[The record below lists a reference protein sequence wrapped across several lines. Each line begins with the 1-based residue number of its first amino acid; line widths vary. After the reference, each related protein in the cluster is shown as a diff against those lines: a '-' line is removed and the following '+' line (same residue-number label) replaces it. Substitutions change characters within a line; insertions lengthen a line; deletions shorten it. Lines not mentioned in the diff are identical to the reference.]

1 MGWITPIAFL
11 LCHTYSIGDA
21 ATLETFSSKSV
32 LSPERGALTGHFR
45 KYLGFACRVCRRK
58 QLDRSGRRDR
68 LPAVEPVVKHT
79 QRVTRRFHAFSRCH
93 LADYGELQAAKIRQ
107 SRIV

>member
-45 KYLGFACRVCRRK
+45 KYLGFVCRAPSFSARGK
-58 QLDRSGRRDR
+58 EPRDNCGSCPCPGPSSGRRTFQTI
-68 LPAVEPVVKHT
+68 VKLFGGQGT
-79 QRVTRRFHAFSRCH
+79 TNVNSWGPDSRR
-93 LADYGELQAAKIRQ
+93 
-107 SRIV
+107 

>member
-45 KYLGFACRVCRRK
+45 KYLG
-58 QLDRSGRRDR
+58 DR
-68 LPAVEPVVKHT
+68 LPVEADLIEP
-79 QRVTRRFHAFSRCH
+79 RVSPAERRREGSRTDFALNKRGPPTPTAN
-93 LADYGELQAAKIRQ
+93 LAPSATAN
-107 SRIV
+107 SRSKE

>member
-45 KYLGFACRVCRRK
+45 KYLETACPTYFAKRLIQQGVAGGFACRSNCHNRWSASK
-58 QLDRSGRRDR
+58 DEQIPENGL
-68 LPAVEPVVKHT
+68 AAHPVSCSIVP
-79 QRVTRRFHAFSRCH
+79 SS
-93 LADYGELQAAKIRQ
+93 ELR
-107 SRIV
+107 

>member
-21 ATLETFSSKSV
+21 ASLETFSSKFV

-45 KYLGFACRVCRRK
+45 KYLGFVCRAAEINFSH
-58 QLDRSGRRDR
+58 LVSPGTGCRRFR
-68 LPAVEPVVKHT
+68 LPFPNATITGRVSKSKHPPYASHRT
-79 QRVTRRFHAFSRCH
+79 IYDNAS
-93 LADYGELQAAKIRQ
+93 
-107 SRIV
+107 

>member
-45 KYLGFACRVCRRK
+45 KYLGFACQANSSHLLTLRVIRRRGMRLYGYQFAACRYVGQDGIGALWAGTHTRAG
-58 QLDRSGRRDR
+58 GR
-68 LPAVEPVVKHT
+68 
-79 QRVTRRFHAFSRCH
+79 
-93 LADYGELQAAKIRQ
+93 
-107 SRIV
+107 

>member
-45 KYLGFACRVCRRK
+45 KYLETVCPTSLAVQGFAKLGGAGGFACRANVS
-58 QLDRSGRRDR
+58 QLLTLGAMCQPRNTAHSFR
-68 LPAVEPVVKHT
+68 L
-79 QRVTRRFHAFSRCH
+79 RF
-93 LADYGELQAAKIRQ
+93 AAM
-107 SRIV
+107 

>member
-45 KYLGFACRVCRRK
+45 KYLETACPTQFANPWTASEVGQTVSSAGPPGSHFLQLLSSARGY
-58 QLDRSGRRDR
+58 LDRQWIGFHHTFVGR
-68 LPAVEPVVKHT
+68 
-79 QRVTRRFHAFSRCH
+79 S
-93 LADYGELQAAKIRQ
+93 
-107 SRIV
+107 

>member
-21 ATLETFSSKSV
+21 ATLETFSSKFV

-45 KYLGFACRVCRRK
+45 KYLETACPTLLDQVGEAGGFACHGILAERCALPFVLDNYSGCGQLIRPPRK
-58 QLDRSGRRDR
+58 SN
-68 LPAVEPVVKHT
+68 
-79 QRVTRRFHAFSRCH
+79 
-93 LADYGELQAAKIRQ
+93 I
-107 SRIV
+107 